1 MMNAYIDSIDQINPS
16 QSDVIDVC
24 ALFTGHN
31 ALSNFTCS
39 STKDPEY
46 LYMYNNPKTTGSW
59 YLKNEDNYDKC

>member
-1 MMNAYIDSIDQINPS
+1 MNAYIDSVDQINPS

-24 ALFTGHN
+24 ASFTGHN

-46 LYMYNNPKTTGSW
+46 LYMYNNPKTTGS
-59 YLKNEDNYDKC
+59 